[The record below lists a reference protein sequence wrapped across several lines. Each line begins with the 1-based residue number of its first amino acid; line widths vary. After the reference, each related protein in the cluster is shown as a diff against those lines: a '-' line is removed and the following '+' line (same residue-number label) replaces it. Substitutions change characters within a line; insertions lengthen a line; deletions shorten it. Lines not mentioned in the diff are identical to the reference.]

1 MTRQPRFVFVSISN
15 ACKKGE
21 CRTNT
26 KLTSLSHLDMLQSSS
41 ATADAAEAADAAD
54 ALAVA
59 SCKLFL
65 NESRL

>member
-1 MTRQPRFVFVSISN
+1 MSIHKRAYRSLLQHVN
-15 ACKKGE
+15 
-21 CRTNT
+21 
-26 KLTSLSHLDMLQSSS
+26 SLSHLDMLQSSS